1 VCKIIYIMWVLRERD
16 IGSASRAC
24 PQFGVYMIA
33 RAFWNGAFA
42 VQGRDGGWL
51 LRNTGGA
58 RLGESAL
65 RIWKGA
71 VERAGMESAPD
82 VDAAV
87 RTAGRGVLRQS
98 KRSVDISPRLNPR
111 DGRQDRTDLR
121 NRFPSTNGRSR
132 VWRGIVQ
139 NRDRGRQRNLHNLNR
154 STGPLFLNFRN
165 HSDPSG
171 TCTPA
176 RAFLGPSNAKRRRKR
191 RKSAWVAGWL
201 IRVGTYSNIKDV
213 MLD

>member
-1 VCKIIYIMWVLRERD
+1 
-16 IGSASRAC
+16 
-24 PQFGVYMIA
+24 MIA

-98 KRSVDISPRLNPR
+98 KRSADISPRLNPR
-111 DGRQDRTDLR
+111 DAALFEIGDNLVGDLLIEAVAVGKGFVGRLPREAWAVSVTGRRKPFSRLVHTSPAPHRPLPLR
-121 NRFPSTNGRSR
+121 LRLSRDPRREAKPSVSDGAR
-132 VWRGIVQ
+132 VS
-139 NRDRGRQRNLHNLNR
+139 DRNLLRAENGSPER
-154 STGPLFLNFRN
+154 EKRE
-165 HSDPSG
+165 
-171 TCTPA
+171 PA
-176 RAFLGPSNAKRRRKR
+176 PRAQRVRARPE
-191 RKSAWVAGWL
+191 RKSETLQNG
-201 IRVGTYSNIKDV
+201 IKK
-213 MLD
+213 